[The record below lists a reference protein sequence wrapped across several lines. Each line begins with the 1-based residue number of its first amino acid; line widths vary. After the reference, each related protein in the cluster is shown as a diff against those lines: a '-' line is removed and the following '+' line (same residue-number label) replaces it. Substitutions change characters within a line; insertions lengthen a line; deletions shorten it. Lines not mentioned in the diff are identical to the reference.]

1 MGRQVQPEATSRAAD
16 GARFDS
22 AVELKQK
29 AKAKLEGAIRAEA
42 ESRVFRRQVV
52 VLAVVGLAV
61 LAFAGWRAGWGVV
74 FGPGWWRW

>member
-1 MGRQVQPEATSRAAD
+1 MGKIEKPEATSRAAD
-16 GARFDS
+16 EARFES

-29 AKAKLEGAIRAEA
+29 AKAKLESAIRAQA

-61 LAFAGWRAGWGVV
+61 LAFAGWRAAWGVV
-74 FGPGWWRW
+74 FGAGWWRW